1 MKKKTI
7 NVITL
12 GDSNVGK
19 TSIIQ
24 RIKDGTFNEYVKA
37 TVYLDNF
44 IIERKYEKKNIMI
57 NLVFKDTAGEEKHQE
72 VPMQY
77 IRDSHVVLLVFCDIK
92 SLNTIKKRW
101 LNFYKENSNIENTR
115 FILIGNKSDIFG
127 NEREEIIRQGEKF
140 AEELDA
146 HFITCSAKSADNMDN
161 LDRYISTEAKR
172 FIDEEGKNNEDLD
185 NQSFAI
191 KHEKKTEKKGCC

>member
-1 MKKKTI
+1 
-7 NVITL
+7 
-12 GDSNVGK
+12 
-19 TSIIQ
+19 
-24 RIKDGTFNEYVKA
+24 
-37 TVYLDNF
+37 
-44 IIERKYEKKNIMI
+44 MI
-57 NLVFKDTAGEEKHQE
+57 NLVFKDTAGAEKHQE

-77 IRDSHVVLLVFCDIK
+77 IRDSQVVLLVFCDIK

-101 LNFYKENSNIENTR
+101 LNFYKENSNIENSR

-185 NQSFAI
+185 NQSFVLNMRKKQKKKDVAKLINNII
-191 KHEKKTEKKGCC
+191 KIKFNFIFLSCINN